1 MNGVSIASLVAET
14 LKPMLKRFL
23 TFGIPSAIVVGGL
36 MMAPSFSFGKAE
48 YTKKEGKGC
57 TYCHTAAGKKD
68 LNDVGKCYA
77 EHNHSL
83 EGCTPK

>member
-1 MNGVSIASLVAET
+1 MLRRLLQIGVPAVII
-14 LKPMLKRFL
+14 F
-23 TFGIPSAIVVGGL
+23 GGL
-36 MMAPSFSFGKAE
+36 MMTSPYSFGKAE

-57 TYCHTAAGKKD
+57 TFCHVAAGKKD

-83 EGCTPK
+83 EGCSK